1 MVDAAARR
9 LLKTLPDRP
18 EQNSAEDAIG
28 NIIDTTVL
36 DQKGAGEALA
46 SVEEKESA
54 MQLLAKG
61 AYEQALLAAKAD
73 IEASGSDGKAYF
85 VAARASLLLSD
96 TAAAIDY
103 SLSALANG
111 QATSSTYSGLGV
123 AYIQDENWRL
133 ADASFRKAAELDP
146 TSSQVQF
153 NLALVSEVGKDI
165 PRASDHYLKAGNLA
179 LRKQELSRVHK
190 ALTALKRLAQNN
202 QYAQNQYVELGH
214 QVQSALAN

>member
-1 MVDAAARR
+1 
-9 LLKTLPDRP
+9 
-18 EQNSAEDAIG
+18 
-28 NIIDTTVL
+28 
-36 DQKGAGEALA
+36 
-46 SVEEKESA
+46 
-54 MQLLAKG
+54 MQLLAQG
-61 AYEQALLAAKAD
+61 AYEQALLAAQAD

-153 NLALVSEVGKDI
+153 NLALVSEVNKNISAASEHYYEAGK
-165 PRASDHYLKAGNLA
+165 LA
-179 LRKQELSRVHK
+179 LRSRELSRVHK
-190 ALTALKRLAQNN
+190 ALTALKRLAKNN
-202 QYAQNQYVELGH
+202 PFAQSRYVELGQ
-214 QVQSALAN
+214 QVQSALADK

>member
-1 MVDAAARR
+1 MKQA
-9 LLKTLPDRP
+9 
-18 EQNSAEDAIG
+18 
-28 NIIDTTVL
+28 NIEN
-36 DQKGAGEALA
+36 Q
-46 SVEEKESA
+46 ESA

-61 AYEQALLAAKAD
+61 AYEQALVVAKAE
-73 IEASGSDGKAYF
+73 IEADGSDGEAYF

-96 TAAAIDY
+96 TTAAIDY

-111 QATSSTYSGLGV
+111 QTTSSTYSSLGV
-123 AYIQDENWRL
+123 AYIQSEKWRL
-133 ADASFRKAAELDP
+133 AEASFRKAAELDP

-153 NLALVSEVGKDI
+153 NLALVSEVDKDI

-190 ALTALKRLAQNN
+190 ALTSLKRLAQSN

-214 QVQSALAN
+214 QVQSALAD

>member
-1 MVDAAARR
+1 M
-9 LLKTLPDRP
+9 
-18 EQNSAEDAIG
+18 N
-28 NIIDTTVL
+28 
-36 DQKGAGEALA
+36 
-46 SVEEKESA
+46 
-54 MQLLAKG
+54 
-61 AYEQALLAAKAD
+61 ALLAAQAD

-133 ADASFRKAAELDP
+133 ANASFRKAAELDP

-153 NLALVSEVGKDI
+153 NLALNKVGKVHSK
-165 PRASDHYLKAGNLA
+165 PRPLFKSWKSSAPQTGIVTCAQSSN
-179 LRKQELSRVHK
+179 
-190 ALTALKRLAQNN
+190 TALKRLAQ
-202 QYAQNQYVELGH
+202 
-214 QVQSALAN
+214 

>member
-1 MVDAAARR
+1 
-9 LLKTLPDRP
+9 
-18 EQNSAEDAIG
+18 
-28 NIIDTTVL
+28 
-36 DQKGAGEALA
+36 
-46 SVEEKESA
+46 
-54 MQLLAKG
+54 MQLLAQG
-61 AYEQALLAAKAD
+61 AYEQALLAAQAD
-73 IEASGSDGKAYF
+73 IEADGSDGKAYF

-153 NLALVSEVGKDI
+153 NLALVSEVKEEVAK
-165 PRASDHYLKAGNLA
+165 ASENYFQAGNLA
-179 LRKQELSRVHK
+179 LRAKELPRLHK
-190 ALTALKRLAQNN
+190 ALTALKRLAQSNP
-202 QYAQNQYVELGH
+202 YARSRYVELG
-214 QVQSALAN
+214 QVESTLAN